1 MIMVLLAGIIVIS
14 QKTGDYLY
22 GSVEQKNNEQE
33 DEESDIEENVEENE
47 KGNAE
52 NNKEVS
58 EETDTK
64 EGLPENDADAEE
76 TAAETSEPV
85 IVVDAGHGGSD
96 PGKIGINDAQEKD
109 VNLIIAVKLQKMLK
123 EKGIKVIMTREDEN
137 GLADS
142 KVEDLKARVAVIN
155 KNSPDLAVCIHQNSY
170 SDERIHGAQ
179 VFYYT
184 HSAEGEKA
192 ALIMQEALLEIDPE
206 NSREAKANTTYYM
219 LKTTKPPVLI
229 VECGFLSNREEA
241 EKLVTDEYQEQVA
254 EAVTKGI
261 LEYLESKSGNQP
273 SF

>member
-1 MIMVLLAGIIVIS
+1 MRKKAGIILMMILLAGVIVIS

-22 GSVEQKNNEQE
+22 GSVKQKDNEQE
-33 DEESDIEENVEENE
+33 NKENDIEENVEEHNE
-47 KGNAE
+47 GNVEADMKEEQSKGQQ
-52 NNKEVS
+52 
-58 EETDTK
+58 EEDEK
-64 EGLPENDADAEE
+64 AEE
-76 TAAETSEPV
+76 TAAEPSGSV

-109 VNLIIAVKLQKMLK
+109 INLEIAEKLQKMLQ
-123 EKGIKVIMTREDEN
+123 EQGIKVIMTREDGK

-142 KVEDLKARVAVIN
+142 KVEDLKARVEVIN
-155 KNSPDLAVCIHQNSY
+155 KNNPALAVCIHQNSY

-192 ALIMQEALLEIDPE
+192 ALIMQEALLEIDPD
-206 NSREAKANTTYYM
+206 NSRQAKANTSYYM

-254 EAVTKGI
+254 KAVTTGV
-261 LEYLESKSGNQP
+261 LNYLESKSGN
-273 SF
+273 

>member
-1 MIMVLLAGIIVIS
+1 MMVLLAGVIVIS

-22 GSVEQKNNEQE
+22 GSVKQKNDEQG
-33 DEESDIEENVEENE
+33 DKESDTDENVGEDTDE
-47 KGNAE
+47 NAE
-52 NNKEVS
+52 A
-58 EETDTK
+58 DTK
-64 EGLPENDADAEE
+64 KEQPGAQQEKDVEAEE
-76 TAAETSEPV
+76 TAAETSDTV

-109 VNLIIAVKLQKMLK
+109 INLEIAVKLQKRLQ
-123 EKGIKVIMTREDEN
+123 EQGIKVIMTREDEK

-142 KVEDLKARVAVIN
+142 KVEDLKTRVAVIN

-170 SDERIHGAQ
+170 SDEQIHGAQ

-206 NSREAKANTTYYM
+206 NSRQAKANSSYYV

-229 VECGFLSNREEA
+229 VECGFLSNRDEA
-241 EKLVTDEYQEQVA
+241 EKLAADEYQEQVA

-261 LEYLESKSGNQP
+261 LSYLQSKNGN
-273 SF
+273 